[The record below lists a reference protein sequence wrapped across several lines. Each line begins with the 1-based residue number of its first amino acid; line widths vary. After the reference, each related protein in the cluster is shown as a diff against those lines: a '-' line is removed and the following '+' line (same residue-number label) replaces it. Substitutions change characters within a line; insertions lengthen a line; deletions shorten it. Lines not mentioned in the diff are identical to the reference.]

1 MTESPILTERDGAC
15 LIITMNRPHVR
26 NAFDDA
32 MSEAMATAHD
42 MLDDDDGLWL
52 AIIHGAGG
60 NFSAGADLKALAR
73 GEQATTARRGNFG
86 MLARPSRKP
95 VIAAIEGSALGGG
108 FEVALAC
115 DLIVASYEAQ
125 FGLPEVK
132 YNLVA
137 VGGGLFRLPRRMP
150 YHAALEIALSGDP
163 VDAEIMY
170 QWGVVNRVTAVGNAL
185 PRARRLADMLL
196 RNGPTALAATKQ
208 IVAGSADWT
217 SNQAW
222 DKQMAIAR
230 TALEAEDATEGIL
243 AFAEK
248 RAPHWKGR

>member
-1 MTESPILTERDGAC
+1 MTEPTILTERDGAC
-15 LIITMNRPHVR
+15 LIITMNRPRVR

-42 MLDDDDGLWL
+42 LLDDDESLWI

-73 GEQATTARRGNFG
+73 GERATTARRGNFG

-95 VIAAIEGSALGGG
+95 VIAAIEGFALGGG

-115 DLIVASYEAQ
+115 DLVVASCEAE

-137 VGGGLFRLPRRMP
+137 LGGGLFRLPRRMP
-150 YHAALEIALSGDP
+150 YHAALEIALSGEP
-163 VDAEIMY
+163 VDAEIMHR
-170 QWGVVNRVTAVGNAL
+170 WGVVNHVTEVGDAL
-185 PRARRLADMLL
+185 PRARQLADALL
-196 RNGPTALAATKQ
+196 RNGPTALVATKR
-208 IVAGSADWT
+208 IVADSAGWT
-217 SNQAW
+217 DDQAW
-222 DKQMAIAR
+222 DQQLSIAR
-230 TALEAEDATEGIL
+230 TALEAEDASEGLL

-248 RAPHWKGR
+248 RTPRWKGR